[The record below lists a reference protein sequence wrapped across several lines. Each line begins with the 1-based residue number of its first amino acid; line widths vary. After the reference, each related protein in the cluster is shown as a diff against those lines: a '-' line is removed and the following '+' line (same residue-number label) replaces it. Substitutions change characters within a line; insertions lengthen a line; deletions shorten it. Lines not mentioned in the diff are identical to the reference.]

1 MSSKK
6 HNKGNIIKIDKLSFP
21 KLIFDKI
28 PFNFEFNYPDHRIKV
43 INETKEI
50 KFDLDVI

>member
-1 MSSKK
+1 MLCDEW
-6 HNKGNIIKIDKLSFP
+6 GIGILFY

-28 PFNFEFNYPDHRIKV
+28 PFNFEFNHPDHRIKV